1 LNLNITII
9 GVGLIG
15 GSVALAAKQHHLVAE
30 IVGTGRNEAEL
41 ATAVRLGVIDR
52 YDLNISTAVAG
63 ADLVIVAVP
72 LGAIRAVFE
81 QIKGHLRDTAV
92 LTDVGSAKVSV
103 IDDALAV
110 FGDLPPG
117 FVPGHPIAG
126 TEKRGVEA
134 AFAALFDQRNV
145 ILTPTKSSQ
154 AEAIATVSQFWT
166 RCGANVITMDPQ
178 HHDEVLAATS
188 HLPHVLAFT
197 MVNTLSRLHGP
208 TEAFRYAA
216 GGFRDFT
223 RIASSD
229 PVMWRD
235 VCLANAEATLMVLDR
250 YIADLGTVA
259 DAIKHGDGDRL
270 KQLFSQAKQIRD
282 DNIK

>member
-1 LNLNITII
+1 M
-9 GVGLIG
+9 
-15 GSVALAAKQHHLVAE
+15 ALAAKQHHLVAE